1 MRMGILLG
9 LLIALVVAALL
20 SPFACP
26 YPDGLERVAEDKG
39 FLDLAEGK
47 ELIHVPI
54 PDYKFPGISNEGLAT
69 SIAGIIGTVLVF
81 GVVYFLG
88 WALAGTRRVASS
100 FSMDGKEE
108 KRE

>member
-1 MRMGILLG
+1 MRKSVLLG

-47 ELIHVPI
+47 ELIHVPM
-54 PDYKFPGISNEGLAT
+54 PDYKFPGVSNEGLAT
-69 SIAGIIGTVLVF
+69 SLSGIIGTALVF
-81 GVVYFLG
+81 GVMYFLG
-88 WALAGTRRVASS
+88 RALAGTRRLTSS
-100 FSMDGKEE
+100 SSMQGKEE
-108 KRE
+108 RRE